1 MAQLC
6 GAARLAYAA
15 LAAVGFGG
23 RIDNRHRDSGDKRYT
38 MKFKTSELRTV
49 HVDSPLGGVTL
60 AATDDGLAGLWFDQQ
75 RHLPDMRGW
84 QAEDIDGAHPVL
96 RAAVA
101 QLQEYFAGARAHFD
115 VPLDLSHGTV
125 FQQAVWQALRT
136 IPPGATTSYGALSR
150 HVGSPSAVRAVGAAV
165 GRNPISVI
173 VPCHRV
179 VGADGSLTGYAGGLD
194 RKTALLA
201 LERTR

>member
-1 MAQLC
+1 
-6 GAARLAYAA
+6 
-15 LAAVGFGG
+15 
-23 RIDNRHRDSGDKRYT
+23 

-84 QAEDIDGAHPVL
+84 QAENIDGAHPVL

-125 FQQAVWQALRT
+125 FQQAVWQALRA